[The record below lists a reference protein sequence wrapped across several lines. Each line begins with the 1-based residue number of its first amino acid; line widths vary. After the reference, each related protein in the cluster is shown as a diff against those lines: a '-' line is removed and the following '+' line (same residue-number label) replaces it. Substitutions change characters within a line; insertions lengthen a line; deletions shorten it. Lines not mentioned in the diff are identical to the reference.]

1 MDRNKRFEGRVA
13 IVTGA
18 AFGIGKAIAE
28 KLAVQGARVGLL
40 DISNEAE
47 IVARNFKNQGLQ
59 ALACIADVGDPASVS
74 NAVLEVKSLFGTV
87 DILVNNAGVVR
98 PAGFEDVTVEDWD
111 IITRISLKGTFF
123 CSRACLPMMKQQRYG
138 KIVNIGSRAALG
150 KQDRTVYSAAKAG
163 IAGMTRTMAL
173 ELAPFSINVNNVAPG
188 PIATERF
195 MENNPPGSPK
205 TKAILENVPLS
216 RIGTPEDVADS
227 VAFLASDEASFITG
241 QTLYVCGG
249 LTI

>member
-18 AFGIGKAIAE
+18 AFGIGRSIAE
-28 KLAVQGARVGLL
+28 KMAVQGARVGLL

-47 IVARNFKNQGLQ
+47 IVARNFKNQGLH
-59 ALACIADVGDPASVS
+59 ALGCIADVGDPASVS

>member
-18 AFGIGKAIAE
+18 AFGIGRSIAE
-28 KLAVQGARVGLL
+28 KMAVQGARVGLI
-40 DISNEAE
+40 DISKEAE

-173 ELAPFSINVNNVAPG
+173 ELAPFGINVNNVAPG

-216 RIGTPEDVADS
+216 RIGTPQDVADS